1 MCTHKK
7 HPYVKP
13 TMTVIPAGTQQYSEL
28 MQALSQQQEHT
39 DDPKKSEDSYKEE
52 ETKHV

>member
-1 MCTHKK
+1 MCTNKK
-7 HPYVKP
+7 RPYEKP
-13 TMTVIPAGTQQYSEL
+13 TMTVIPAGTQRYSEL

-52 ETKHV
+52 DAKDV